1 MKNIL
6 ILAGTSHRNS
16 INLALATHAGQQLNK
31 AKLNILDLNDFEMPL
46 YSQDLEESSG
56 IPQKAKDFLAQI
68 QASDGLIL
76 SLAEH
81 NGSYTAAFKN
91 VLDWTTRIEPKLWS
105 SRPML
110 LMATSPGARGGASV
124 LATAEATFPRMGA
137 DLRAT
142 FSLPSFYEN
151 FSQEKG
157 ITAPELTAQL
167 STAVSKLPGTK
178 N

>member
-110 LMATSPGARGGASV
+110 LMATSPGGRGGATV
-124 LATAEATFPRMGA
+124 LAAAQGTFPHLGGNIA
-137 DLRAT
+137 AT
-142 FSLPSFYEN
+142 FSLPSYHDL
-151 FSQEKG
+151 FSIEEG
-157 ITAPELTAQL
+157 ISDPTIKTSFESALQTFQSTL
-167 STAVSKLPGTK
+167 S
-178 N
+178 